1 MMTAMRTTLT
11 IDDDLA
17 KELREK
23 AYKTGSPFKEVVNK
37 AIRVGLREIDKPKQR
52 KPYKCKS
59 YSLGYPPRADLDH
72 SLNLA
77 DRLESE
83 EIARKLSVR
92 K

>member
-1 MMTAMRTTLT
+1 MMLSMRTTLT

-17 KELREK
+17 QALREK
-23 AYKTGSPFKEVVNK
+23 AYTTGSPFKEVVNR
-37 AIRVGLREIDKPKQR
+37 AIRVGLEHIDKPKQT

-72 SLNLA
+72 ALNLA

-83 EIARKLSVR
+83 EIARKLSLR